1 MLKHLASRTV
11 TSHLVQVSLPNI
23 LSCENLRFFL
33 GGFSFIVLQKNTNLT
48 LPHIDITHSKQIKL
62 YNAKPMHLY
71 SPRRKG
77 K

>member
-1 MLKHLASRTV
+1 MSGGVTQTQIHLNILHSESVWMLKRLASHSV

-48 LPHIDITHSKQIKL
+48 LPHTDIPH
-62 YNAKPMHLY
+62 
-71 SPRRKG
+71 
-77 K
+77 